1 MFIEVDN
8 WIEAVLSDSAEYL
21 GEPNYLNIRGKKY
34 IEVEELIDTIEELNS
49 ELERQVDKVKH
60 IDNQIQN
67 FYVQRKNINPYE

>member
-1 MFIEVDN
+1 MFIKVDK
-8 WIEAVLSDSAEYL
+8 WTEAVLSDSAEYI
-21 GEPNYLNIRGKKY
+21 GKPNYLTIKEEKY
-34 IEVEELIDTIEELNS
+34 IDVEELVGTIEELNS